1 MRCARWRQRNNP
13 DRGGLSIGPRLIR
26 LRGEIRGRECERG
39 RSLRGQD
46 VTNPDQ
52 TKASDEAG
60 QAAGTGNAEK
70 KTAAQ
75 PGVIATSDVGTGRGD
90 AAMARGGEIRP
101 VDSSLLGKSAED
113 RPAAAPRKGGKAGD
127 RAVDVSPSGEAV
139 PLSPSNIPASGRPE
153 KPAEAAK
160 PDAPAPA
167 PVQRVTVRKTG
178 FWHVVLGGVVAA
190 GIGAAATIWALP
202 HLPPGWPPVA
212 EPQPA
217 IDAETIRAE
226 AVAAAQ
232 ESAQQLVDDFAA
244 SLDIPAPAEAPAE
257 GAAGTED
264 IDGLRQELAD
274 LRARVDDQSSRLDEL
289 QGAPAVDPEAADRIG
304 ALARQAEEL
313 EQRIAA
319 AAEQASQQ
327 IGAAQAEA
335 ERLQAAAAEST
346 RRAEAV
352 AAIGALQAA
361 LDRGV
366 SGDQARQALEDA
378 GIDAPEALRQDVP
391 SLDSLQA
398 GFGDAARAA
407 LRASLREDSA
417 SGGNVLTNFLR
428 AQTGARSVA
437 PREGD
442 DPDAI
447 LSRANAAV
455 EAGRIGEALDEI
467 AALPEAAR
475 AAPAMAE
482 WLAGA
487 TAWRDA
493 QAALSDLSA
502 TTN

>member
-1 MRCARWRQRNNP
+1 M
-13 DRGGLSIGPRLIR
+13 GPRLIR

-101 VDSSLLGKSAED
+101 VDSSLLGQSAED
-113 RPAAAPRKGGKAGD
+113 RPAAAPKGAGDKAGD

-139 PLSPSNIPASGRPE
+139 PLSPSNIPATGRPE
-153 KPAEAAK
+153 KPAAATEPKPAEAAK

-167 PVQRVTVRKTG
+167 PVQRVTVQKTG

-190 GIGAAATIWALP
+190 GIGSAATIWALP
-202 HLPPGWPPVA
+202 HLPQGWLPA
-212 EPQPA
+212 TEPEPA
-217 IDAETIRAE
+217 IDAEAITAE

-244 SLDIPAPAEAPAE
+244 SLDIPAPAETPAE

-274 LRARVDDQSSRLDEL
+274 LRARVDDQSSRLDDL
-289 QGAPAVDPEAADRIG
+289 QGAPSVDPEAADRIS

-366 SGDQARQALEDA
+366 SGDEARQALEGA

-417 SGGNVLTNFLR
+417 SGGGNVLTNFLR
-428 AQTGARSVA
+428 AQTGARSVE

-467 AALPEAAR
+467 AALPETAR